1 MRNPKT
7 RVANSGSQGGGMK
20 KCSSGRGIGTRVG
33 VVNYVR
39 KRAKCPKGVMGT
51 PKHPHTTTAG
61 FTRRAIK

>member
-7 RVANSGSQGGGMK
+7 RVANSGNQGGGMK

-33 VVNYVR
+33 VVNHVR
-39 KRAKCPKGVMGT
+39 KRSKCPKSVMGT
-51 PKHPHTTTAG
+51 PKMPHTSSAG